1 MDHII
6 TFQPAGTIIKV
17 RPGTSVLNAAR
28 KAGVYIPTRC
38 EGKANCLMCKIKI
51 SEQYESAL
59 SPIGDVE
66 QRKLGTS
73 INEGVRLSCQTII
86 LDDVE
91 VTIPENPLKAAIRK
105 QLEAARNK
113 EHEELW

>member
-1 MDHII
+1 MDHVI
-6 TFQPAGTIIKV
+6 TFQPAGKIIKV
-17 RPGTSVLNAAR
+17 RQGTNVLNAAR

-59 SPIGDVE
+59 SSISDVE
-66 QRKLGTS
+66 KRKLGAS
-73 INEGVRLSCQTII
+73 INEGIRLSCQTII

-91 VTIPENPLKAAIRK
+91 VTIPEDPLKAAIRK
-105 QLEAARNK
+105 QLEAARNQ
-113 EHEELW
+113 EHDELW